1 MIISGQGMFLD
12 WSTKVLS
19 RMIEQHVSVPWGLY
33 LIVHL
38 NNSTF
43 SREGK
48 EEKYFLRKRAYL
60 YYKYLLNTTIVF

>member
-1 MIISGQGMFLD
+1 M
-12 WSTKVLS
+12 T
-19 RMIEQHVSVPWGLY
+19 EQHISFPCDLY

-48 EEKYFLRKRAYL
+48 EEKYFSGSRNIFI
-60 YYKYLLNTTIVF
+60 YYKYLLNTTTVKIEGIS